1 MKGKR
6 IPVLL
11 AVCLILCL
19 LVPSTAM
26 ADEAD
31 GMNMYQNSDFIEKE
45 QPELSAETK
54 WLIAQYQQEP
64 NEASYLELR
73 EMVIGNYNA
82 VLTRKED
89 KLAELKTETAGKP
102 GGEEIVAEMEA
113 LVQEMYVTYWDRINA
128 SMLRFTDPRLL
139 KWKTSQAARY
149 DYIPV
154 MGAGESIYIKRT
166 PVTNAEYAA
175 YLDATGAQAPSNWTD
190 GTFPE
195 GEEDY
200 PVNCVSYQDAE
211 AYCAWLT
218 QIDGFNSYRL
228 PSESEWELAAGH
240 MPKDADFNCGV
251 SDGRTPVEQ
260 YADVTRGAHG
270 AVDFWGNVWEW
281 TSTVR
286 SESDGTTVLAVKGGS
301 WASERTDCR
310 TEYRGEGRDATG
322 GYEDVGFRVIQVLN
336 AQEPA
341 QAVDVTALDAADV
354 SAEAVSSDAIALS
367 WQMVE
372 GAVEYQIFE
381 CSLETGLLQMLTRT
395 GDTSITVKGLL
406 PATTYGFIVQPI
418 SYTATAD
425 VASPENCAT
434 ATTFAGDDVQ
444 TGATAFARR
453 PGAVYGHTAQ
463 TLSATP
469 AEDSTSLE
477 STVVAADGL
486 MALKAYDGM
495 AFWLYTP
502 SNAREGMPLIVYLHG
517 VTGKGDDPKQLLESE
532 DFVQWLVGGQFGDL
546 PAYVLIPQLPSR
558 QKDWIAAAD
567 SVVGMIRLVA
577 EECAVDEANISL
589 SGFSMGGA
597 GTWFL
602 GATHADLFARIA
614 PLSGGIKPT
623 ERMTTALCGLP
634 IRAFVG
640 SADTVIS
647 PQSTGD
653 CAALLTER
661 GADIEVTEYE
671 GAGHTD
677 VPEKAYLESD
687 LLLWLTGGE

>member
-1 MKGKR
+1 M
-6 IPVLL
+6 
-11 AVCLILCL
+11 
-19 LVPSTAM
+19 
-26 ADEAD
+26 
-31 GMNMYQNSDFIEKE
+31 
-45 QPELSAETK
+45 
-54 WLIAQYQQEP
+54 
-64 NEASYLELR
+64 
-73 EMVIGNYNA
+73 
-82 VLTRKED
+82 
-89 KLAELKTETAGKP
+89 
-102 GGEEIVAEMEA
+102 
-113 LVQEMYVTYWDRINA
+113 
-128 SMLRFTDPRLL
+128 
-139 KWKTSQAARY
+139 
-149 DYIPV
+149 
-154 MGAGESIYIKRT
+154 
-166 PVTNAEYAA
+166 
-175 YLDATGAQAPSNWTD
+175 
-190 GTFPE
+190 
-195 GEEDY
+195 
-200 PVNCVSYQDAE
+200 
-211 AYCAWLT
+211 
-218 QIDGFNSYRL
+218 
-228 PSESEWELAAGH
+228 
-240 MPKDADFNCGV
+240 
-251 SDGRTPVEQ
+251 
-260 YADVTRGAHG
+260 
-270 AVDFWGNVWEW
+270 
-281 TSTVR
+281 
-286 SESDGTTVLAVKGGS
+286 
-301 WASERTDCR
+301 
-310 TEYRGEGRDATG
+310 
-322 GYEDVGFRVIQVLN
+322 
-336 AQEPA
+336 
-341 QAVDVTALDAADV
+341 TALDAADV

-381 CSLETGLLQMLTRT
+381 CSLETGLLQMLART

-444 TGATAFARR
+444 TGTTAFARR
-453 PGAVYGHTAQ
+453 PGAAYGHTAQ
-463 TLSATP
+463 TLSAAP
-469 AEDSTSLE
+469 AEDSASLE

-486 MALKAYDGM
+486 MTLGDRDGM

-517 VTGKGDDPKQLLESE
+517 VTGKGDDPKQLLEGE

-546 PAYVLIPQLPSR
+546 PAYVLIPQLPST

-567 SVVGMIRLVA
+567 SVVGMIRQMA

-647 PQSTGD
+647 PQSTWD